1 MKSKLMSLAVVAV
14 FVALAIFFAVSVV
27 VSKEGMTNAAGDR
40 VKRGEKL
47 VMMGGCNDCHSP
59 KKYNAQG
66 PYPDA
71 TRLLSGHPHT
81 VQVPDIPAGVI
92 TPNGWAA
99 ITNADFTAWAGP
111 WGISYAANLTP
122 DNVTGIGA
130 WNEQVFINAMRTGKH
145 MGAGRPI
152 LPPMP
157 RQALGQ
163 LSDEDLKDIFAYLKS
178 LPPVSNQVPPP
189 VPPAAH

>member
-1 MKSKLMSLAVVAV
+1 
-14 FVALAIFFAVSVV
+14 
-27 VSKEGMTNAAGDR
+27 
-40 VKRGEKL
+40 
-47 VMMGGCNDCHSP
+47 MGGCNDCHTP
-59 KKYNAQG
+59 KLYNAQG

-71 TRLLSGHPHT
+71 ARLLSGHPNQ
-81 VQVPDIPAGVI
+81 VKVPDIPVNVI
-92 TPNGWAA
+92 TPTGWVAM
-99 ITNADFTAWAGP
+99 TNADFTAWAGP
-111 WGISYAANLTP
+111 WGLSYAANLTP

-157 RQALGQ
+157 WQGIGQ

-178 LPPVSNQVPPP
+178 LKPVSNQVPPP
-189 VPPAAH
+189 VPPASH